1 MTKARSAES
10 ANVVAWILAL
20 LGFDEGVDWK

>member
-10 ANVVAWILAL
+10 VNVVAWIISL
-20 LGFDEGVDWK
+20 LGFDEGVDWR

>member
-10 ANVVAWILAL
+10 VNVIAWIISL
-20 LGFDEGVDWK
+20 LGIDDGVDWY

>member
-10 ANVVAWILAL
+10 VDVVAWIIAL
-20 LGFDEGVDWK
+20 LGIDEGQDWV